1 MYGAT
6 ITVLESMV
14 QEGSSNSICGE
25 AGGCLIVMK
34 SFEFIFI
41 LYLMHKIIGI
51 TDLLCR
57 VLQQKSLNILN
68 AMDLVSTTKALLR
81 TLRDVGF
88 DLLLANVQSVCTKYK
103 IDIPHMNA
111 SYKKATGHSYQQQ
124 GLVTIYQRY
133 HYDIFNSTIDFQ
145 LEELNF
151 RFSNGIVEHVK
162 IVLRNKMKEEFLAD
176 SLMIYIERELVED
189 IDSDSII
196 DELYST
202 KHRRVQL

>member
-41 LYLMHKIIGI
+41 LYLIHKIIGI

-103 IDIPHMNA
+103 IDIPHMNT

-124 GLVTIYQRY
+124 GSVTIYQRY
-133 HYDIFNSTIDFQ
+133 HYDIFHSTIDFQ
-145 LEELNF
+145 LEELNS
-151 RFSNGIVEHVK
+151 RFSDGTVELL
-162 IVLRNKMKEEFLAD
+162 VLRSALEPKDNFK
-176 SLMIYIERELVED
+176 
-189 IDSDSII
+189 
-196 DELYST
+196 
-202 KHRRVQL
+202 